1 MDISKALVAK
11 SDQLNASDLTG
22 APIVATITAVR
33 RGDAVKPVIVD
44 LAGMDG
50 RPWKPSKGMLRVIAN
65 GWGTESDAWVGRSV
79 KLVNNPEVIYA
90 GEAVGGVEVIAMSN
104 IDKPFTIPV
113 RISQKK
119 VKQHAVS
126 VLAEPATEPWIAQ
139 WQAIKNAL
147 TAAGYEGDG
156 PVMLAT
162 AGQVIG
168 TTWPHPNKIS
178 AEDAQK
184 ILAAVRED
192 THPGEPK
199 IQALA
204 TPATPADES

>member
-11 SDQLNASDLTG
+11 SDQINASDLTG
-22 APIVATITAVR
+22 SPIVATIEAVR

-44 LAGMDG
+44 LVGMDG
-50 RPWKPSKGMLRVIAN
+50 RPWKPSKGMLRVIAHA
-65 GWGTESDAWVGRSV
+65 WGTESDAWVGRLV
-79 KLVNNPEVIYA
+79 KLVNNPEVVYA
-90 GEAVGGVEVIAMSN
+90 GEAVGGVEVVAMSH
-104 IDKPFTIPV
+104 IPKAFTIPV

-119 VKQHAVS
+119 VKQHHVD
-126 VLAEPATEPWIAQ
+126 VLAEPATEPWVAQ

-156 PVMLAT
+156 PQMLAT

-168 TTWPHPNKIS
+168 GAWEHPNKIS

-192 THPGEPK
+192 DHQEPT
-199 IQALA
+199 A
-204 TPATPADES
+204 

>member
-1 MDISKALVAK
+1 MDISQALVAK
-11 SDQLNASDLTG
+11 SDQINASDLTG
-22 APIVATITAVR
+22 SPIVATIKDVR
-33 RGDAVKPVIVD
+33 KGDAAKPIIVD
-44 LAGMDG
+44 LEGMDG
-50 RPWKPSKGMLRVIAN
+50 RPWKPSKGMLRVIAHA
-65 GWGTESDAWVGRSV
+65 WGTESDKWIGRLV

-90 GEAVGGVEVIAMSN
+90 GEAVGGVEVVAMSH

-119 VKQHAVS
+119 VKQHHVEA
-126 VLAEPATEPWIAQ
+126 LAEPATEPWLAQ

-147 TAAGYEGDG
+147 TVAGYEGDG
-156 PVMLAT
+156 PQMLGT

-168 TTWPHPNKIS
+168 ATWEHPNKIS

-192 THPGEPK
+192 NHQE
-199 IQALA
+199 Q
-204 TPATPADES
+204 TP

>member
-22 APIVATITAVR
+22 APIVATIEAVR

-44 LAGMDG
+44 LVGMDG
-50 RPWKPSKGMLRVIAN
+50 RPWKPSKGMLRVIAHA
-65 GWGTESDAWVGRSV
+65 WGTESDAWVGRLV

-90 GEAVGGVEVIAMSN
+90 GEAVGGVEVVAMSH
-104 IDKPFTIPV
+104 IPKAFTIPV

-119 VKQHAVS
+119 VKQHHVD
-126 VLAEPATEPWIAQ
+126 VLAEPATEPWVAQ

-156 PVMLAT
+156 PQMLAT

-168 TTWPHPNKIS
+168 AAWEHPNKIS
-178 AEDAQK
+178 PEDAQK

-192 THPGEPK
+192 DHQEQT
-199 IQALA
+199 A
-204 TPATPADES
+204 

>member
-22 APIVATITAVR
+22 APIVATIAGAR
-33 RGDAVKPVIVD
+33 RGDAAKPVVVD
-44 LAGMDG
+44 LVGMDG
-50 RPWKPSKGMLRVIAN
+50 RPWKPSKGMLRVIAHA
-65 GWGTESDAWVGRSV
+65 WGTESDVWAGRSV

-90 GEAVGGVEVIAMSN
+90 GEPVGGVEVVAMSH
-104 IDKPFTIPV
+104 IEKPFTIPV

-119 VKQHAVS
+119 VKQHHVD
-126 VLAEPATEPWIAQ
+126 VLAEPATEPWRAQ
-139 WQAIKNAL
+139 WQAITNAL

-156 PVMLAT
+156 PALLIAAGKIIGAT
-162 AGQVIG
+162 
-168 TTWPHPNKIS
+168 WDHPNKVT

-192 THPGEPK
+192 DHAAP
-199 IQALA
+199 QA
-204 TPATPADES
+204 DVR

>member
-11 SDQLNASDLTG
+11 SDCLNASDLTG
-22 APIVATITAVR
+22 APIVATIAAVR
-33 RGDAVKPVIVD
+33 QGDAAKPVIVD

-65 GWGTESDAWVGRSV
+65 GWGTESDVWVGRSV
-79 KLVNNPEVIYA
+79 KLINNPEVIYA
-90 GEAVGGVEVIAMSN
+90 GEKVGGVEVVAMSH
-104 IDKPFTIPV
+104 IPAPFTIPV

-119 VKQHAVS
+119 VKQHAVA
-126 VLAEPATEPWIAQ
+126 VLAEPATEPWLAQ
-139 WQAIKNAL
+139 WQAIQNAL
-147 TAAGYEGDG
+147 GAAGYEGDG
-156 PVMLAT
+156 PKLLTV

-168 TTWPHPNKIS
+168 SEWQHPNQIS

-192 THPGEPK
+192 NNEENK
-199 IQALA
+199 
-204 TPATPADES
+204 

>member
-11 SDQLNASDLTG
+11 SDCLNASDLTG
-22 APIVATITAVR
+22 SPIVATIKAVR
-33 RGDAVKPVIVD
+33 QGDTAKPVIVD
-44 LAGMDG
+44 LEGMDG
-50 RPWKPSKGMLRVIAN
+50 RPWKPSKGMLRVVAHA
-65 GWGTESDAWVGRSV
+65 WGVEADVWVGRLV

-90 GEAVGGVEVIAMSN
+90 GEKVGGVEVIAMSH
-104 IDKPFTIPV
+104 IDKAFTIPV

-119 VKQHAVS
+119 VKQHTVE
-126 VLAEPATEPWIAQ
+126 VLAEPITEPWIAQ

-147 TAAGYEGDG
+147 TAAGYEGEG
-156 PVMLAT
+156 PQMLTT

-168 TTWPHPNKIS
+168 STWDHPNKIS

-192 THPGEPK
+192 NHQENN
-199 IQALA
+199 
-204 TPATPADES
+204 

>member
-22 APIVATITAVR
+22 APIVATIESVR
-33 RGDAVKPVIVD
+33 RGDAVKPVIVA
-44 LAGMDG
+44 LVGMDG
-50 RPWKPSKGMLRVIAN
+50 RPWKPSKGMLRVIAHA
-65 GWGTESDAWVGRSV
+65 WGTESDAWVGRLV

-90 GEAVGGVEVIAMSN
+90 GEAVGGVEVVAMSH
-104 IDKPFTIPV
+104 IPKAFTIPV

-119 VKQHAVS
+119 VKQHHVD
-126 VLAEPATEPWIAQ
+126 VLAEPATEPWVAQ

-156 PVMLAT
+156 PQMLAT

-168 TTWPHPNKIS
+168 GAWEHPNKIS

-192 THPGEPK
+192 DHQEPT
-199 IQALA
+199 A
-204 TPATPADES
+204 

>member
-11 SDQLNASDLTG
+11 SDCLNASDLTG
-22 APIVATITAVR
+22 APIVATIQGVR
-33 RGDAVKPVIVD
+33 KGDAAKPVIVD

-50 RPWKPSKGMLRVIAN
+50 RPWKPSKGMLRVVAH
-65 GWGTESDAWVGRSV
+65 GWGVESDAWVGRSV

-90 GEAVGGVEVIAMSN
+90 GEKVGGVEVVAMSHL
-104 IDKPFTIPV
+104 DKPFTIPV

-119 VKQHAVS
+119 VKQPAVD
-126 VLAEPATEPWIAQ
+126 VLAEPVTEPWQAQ
-139 WQAIKNAL
+139 WQAIRNAL
-147 TAAGYEGDG
+147 TEAGYEGEG
-156 PVMLAT
+156 PALLAT

-168 TTWPHPNKIS
+168 TQWNHPNQIT

-192 THPGEPK
+192 NHQENE
-199 IQALA
+199 A
-204 TPATPADES
+204 

>member
-22 APIVATITAVR
+22 SPIVATIEAVR

-44 LAGMDG
+44 LVGMDG
-50 RPWKPSKGMLRVIAN
+50 RPWKPSKGMLRVIAHA
-65 GWGTESDAWVGRSV
+65 WGTESDAWVGRLV
-79 KLVNNPEVIYA
+79 KLVNNPEVVYA
-90 GEAVGGVEVIAMSN
+90 GEAVGGVEVVAMSH
-104 IDKPFTIPV
+104 IPKAFTIPV

-119 VKQHAVS
+119 VKQHHVD
-126 VLAEPATEPWIAQ
+126 VLAEPATEPWVAQ

-147 TAAGYEGDG
+147 TTAGYEGDG
-156 PVMLAT
+156 PQMLAT

-168 TTWPHPNKIS
+168 GAWEHPNKIS

-192 THPGEPK
+192 DHQEPT
-199 IQALA
+199 A
-204 TPATPADES
+204 

>member
-1 MDISKALVAK
+1 MDISQALVAK
-11 SDQLNASDLTG
+11 SDQINASDLTG
-22 APIVATITAVR
+22 SPIVATIKDVR
-33 RGDAVKPVIVD
+33 KGDPVKPVVVD
-44 LAGMDG
+44 LEGMDG
-50 RPWKPSKGMLRVIAN
+50 RPWKPSKGMLRVIAHA
-65 GWGTESDAWVGRSV
+65 WGTESDKWIGRLV
-79 KLVNNPEVIYA
+79 KLANNPEVIYA
-90 GEAVGGVEVIAMSN
+90 GEKVGGVEVIAMSHIN
-104 IDKPFTIPV
+104 TSFTIPV

-119 VKQHAVS
+119 VKQHHVD
-126 VLAEPATEPWIAQ
+126 VLAEPVTEPWIAQ

-168 TTWPHPNKIS
+168 AAWEHPNKIS

-192 THPGEPK
+192 APVE
-199 IQALA
+199 
-204 TPATPADES
+204 TPPAS

>member
-22 APIVATITAVR
+22 APIVATIEAVR
-33 RGDAVKPVIVD
+33 RGDAAKPVIVD
-44 LAGMDG
+44 LVGMKG
-50 RPWKPSKGMLRVIAN
+50 RPWKPSKGMLRVVAHA
-65 GWGTESDAWVGRSV
+65 WGVESDAWVGRSV

-90 GEAVGGVEVIAMSN
+90 GEPVGGVEVIAMSH

-119 VKQHAVS
+119 VKQHHVDL
-126 VLAEPATEPWIAQ
+126 LAEPPTEPWRAQ
-139 WQAIKNAL
+139 WQAITNAL
-147 TAAGYEGDG
+147 TGAGYDGDSKQL
-156 PVMLAT
+156 LAT

-168 TTWPHPNKIS
+168 TEWAHPNKIS
-178 AEDAQK
+178 PEDAQK

-192 THPGEPK
+192 NHQEQT
-199 IQALA
+199 A
-204 TPATPADES
+204 